1 MATNTTTK
9 STTAKTATKKE
20 PITAVKEKEPTTP
33 VVDEE
38 KEQLKAQLA
47 EQQKRM
53 EEMMAQMQVLMQAQ
67 SNATP
72 TTSKTSNR
80 KIKFVNMCTG
90 KLILK
95 GSTTWEINGQFTPR
109 EFPETEANII
119 VNNMAN
125 TVRSGYVYI
134 ADAQYVEE
142 HMLQAVYDNLLS
154 DKQMIDLLNHD
165 SSYVIDM
172 YKSANDAQKK
182 VIIDTIV
189 TKRSHGEYVDANVL
203 MKLGELS
210 GKDLVG
216 ITSVDN
222 EE

>member
-1 MATNTTTK
+1 MANTTNTKSTSTPKTTTK
-9 STTAKTATKKE
+9 KE
-20 PITAVKEKEPTTP
+20 AAPNTP
-33 VVDEE
+33 VVDVE

-67 SNATP
+67 SNTVTP
-72 TTSKTSNR
+72 TKPVNNR

-95 GSTTWEINGQFTPR
+95 GTSLWEIDGQFNDR
-109 EFPETEANII
+109 DFSETEANII

-125 TVRSGYVYI
+125 AIRSGCVYI

-142 HMLQAVYDNLLS
+142 HQLQPIYDNLLS
-154 DKQMIDLLNHD
+154 DKQMLDLLNHD
-165 SSYVIDM
+165 YKYVLDM
-172 YKSANDAQKK
+172 YKTASDAQKK
-182 VIIDTIV
+182 IIVDTIV
-189 TKRSHGEYVDANVL
+189 SKRSNGEYVDANI
-203 MKLGELS
+203 MIKLGELC
-210 GKDLVG
+210 GRDLVG
-216 ITSVDN
+216 ITSLDN